1 MKFGLKLAITSK
13 KYLIA
18 NLCINK
24 NFHGDKMS
32 IEGSKCICLSV
43 ILIDTVFRTG
53 KNCYPQVFV
62 STLLKKKN
70 T

>member
-1 MKFGLKLAITSK
+1 
-13 KYLIA
+13 
-18 NLCINK
+18 
-24 NFHGDKMS
+24 MS